1 MDRNHHFCHS
11 SDIQKD
17 LFEIFKLLGNQIGLR
32 FYRAI
37 FYDGGR
43 LEIEFQ
49 ARNPVECFVLKLNS
63 WKAALDLLEGNSE
76 KNKKFDCAVI
86 RKKCTKCFLHEREAE
101 SVEKG

>member
-1 MDRNHHFCHS
+1 MDSHTCHPAN
-11 SDIQKD
+11 IQDD
-17 LFEIFKLLGNQIGLR
+17 LFETFECLGNQIGLR

-43 LEIEFQ
+43 VEIEFQ

-63 WKAALDLLEGNSE
+63 WDAALDLMKENSE
-76 KNKKFDCAVI
+76 KSKKIDCAVI

-101 SVEKG
+101 SV